1 MNILIGGGGKL
12 GAHLASILRGHGH
25 TVALVEQDE
34 HLAIRLRSELPTVSI
49 VHGDACNPQVL
60 RDANI
65 AAMHAVVATTGH
77 DEDNLVLAKLAK
89 HEFRIGRVIG
99 RINNPKNEWLFTK
112 RMGVDIAISHA
123 GMVARLIDEELTL
136 GDLIPLLKLDGGEV
150 SLAELQI
157 PPTSRTVGRTIEEVH
172 LPEECVVVTVIR
184 DGTITLPRGDT
195 VFAAGDRIIALVR
208 SDQQAELARLFG

>member
-12 GAHLASILRGHGH
+12 GSHLASILCGHGH
-25 TVALVEQDE
+25 KVVLIEQNE
-34 HLAIRLRSELPTVSI
+34 QLAMRLRSELPAATV
-49 VHGDACNPQVL
+49 VHGDACYPQTL
-60 RDANI
+60 RDASI
-65 AAMHAVVATTGH
+65 ATMHAAVATTGH
-77 DEDNLVLAKLAK
+77 DEDNLVIAKLAK
-89 HEFRIGRVIG
+89 HEFRLGRVIA

-123 GMVARLIDEELTL
+123 GMVARLIDEELTM

-157 PPTSRTVGRTIEEVH
+157 PATSRTVGRKIEEIH
-172 LPEECVVVTVIR
+172 LPEECVLVTVIR
-184 DGTITLPRGDT
+184 DGVITLPRGDT
-195 VFAAGDRIIALVR
+195 TCAAGDRIIALVR